1 MKNNQSVPKGKSR
14 LKVSLSSKIIGAF
27 VIVSLLVGATSGL
40 SYTYLNRVDKSYAQ
54 LLSDNVSMLKLVSA
68 IKEKTQIQN
77 SLLFGYV
84 LDPNKDKEKQL
95 SDVNTALTGL
105 MSDMNKLT
113 QNEEEHNAIQ
123 SMVDSNQT
131 FARLVKKVTDYANQ
145 GDVSLAKAE
154 ATQWA
159 IPTTETLTQA
169 ANKIEELEK
178 GLQDEASLRNH
189 NVVLS
194 TIRTFI
200 WVSAAAFL
208 FAIVIGFVLSRMI
221 VRPVRLMVR
230 AAERIAESDL
240 TVSDIEVK
248 NRDELRELAVAFNQM
263 KANLHS
269 LISEVGGSAKQVAAA
284 SEALSAG
291 STQVSIASEQ
301 ITNIVQEISFG
312 TEAQVSSVHQGV
324 GIMEEMS
331 SAVDRIAGVT
341 QVANL
346 KSTHAQTEAEAG
358 NAAVETA
365 IAQMNA
371 IHERMKELAATVHR
385 LGARSEQ
392 IVGANSLIAGIARQ
406 TNMLA
411 LNASIEAARAGAA
424 GKGFAVVADEV
435 RKLSIQ
441 TGEAAAQIADLVESI
456 QSETLEVAAR
466 AEAGSQEVTTGLVI
480 VGEAKAAFT
489 RIQGAMDE
497 LACQI
502 GEVTERSDDI
512 ADKTRAAVEVIRSI
526 HDVAGQTA
534 SGAKVVSFNVE
545 SQYASMQEM
554 VSSASILSSMAEDLH
569 RLIGKFRI

>member
-1 MKNNQSVPKGKSR
+1 MKKHTQVQQGKSR

-40 SYTYLNRVDKSYAQ
+40 SYTYLNRVDKSYAK

-84 LDPNKDKEKQL
+84 LDPNKDKETQL
-95 SDVNTALTGL
+95 TDMNTALTGL
-105 MSDMNKLT
+105 MSDMSKLT
-113 QNEEEHNAIQ
+113 QHEDEQSAIQ
-123 SMVDSNQT
+123 SMEDSNQT
-131 FARLVKKVTDYANQ
+131 FARLVKKVTEYANK

-159 IPTTETLTQA
+159 IPTTQTLTQA

-178 GLQDEASLRNH
+178 GLQDEASLHNH
-189 NVVLS
+189 AVVLS

-200 WVSAAAFL
+200 WVSAAAFI
-208 FAIVIGFVLSRMI
+208 FALIIGFVLSRMI

-230 AAERIAESDL
+230 AAERIAGSDL

-248 NRDELRELAVAFNQM
+248 NSDELRDMAMAFNQM

-269 LISEVGGSAKQVAAA
+269 LISEVGGSAKRVAAA

-291 STQVSIASEQ
+291 STQVSVASEQ

-312 TEAQVSSVHQGV
+312 TEAQVNSVHQGV
-324 GIMEEMS
+324 GIMEAMS
-331 SAVDRIAGVT
+331 TAVDRIADVT
-341 QVANL
+341 QVANV

-385 LGARSEQ
+385 LGSRSEQ

-435 RKLSIQ
+435 RKLSVQ
-441 TGEAAAQIADLVESI
+441 TGDAAAQIAGLVESI
-456 QSETLEVAAR
+456 QDETLEVAAR

-512 ADKTRAAVEVIRSI
+512 ADKARAAVEVIRSI

-534 SGAKVVSFNVE
+534 SGAKVVSSNVE
-545 SQYASMQEM
+545 GQYASMQEM
-554 VSSASILSSMAEDLH
+554 VSSAAILSNMADDLH